1 MGVDLHPRPPL
12 RDQGFDADRPWAQIL
27 GRFGTPANGDSGGV
41 RGHLTSAD
49 LGCKLGKAI
58 AVETCKPMSSSSSF
72 QGCITTLLAFDA
84 STAVLAELVH
94 GATTTGEKPIP
105 HLFYRGKFF
114 HER

>member
-1 MGVDLHPRPPL
+1 
-12 RDQGFDADRPWAQIL
+12 
-27 GRFGTPANGDSGGV
+27 
-41 RGHLTSAD
+41 
-49 LGCKLGKAI
+49 
-58 AVETCKPMSSSSSF
+58 MSSSSSF